1 MRTLSC
7 MALALLAAGQLAG
20 QSIMRLTYTTSAPVG
35 TTKDYISE
43 FSWLGIM
50 FEPGKF
56 VKDNLSVGLSFGWT
70 VLDEETADPVQIG
83 DAVGAQGTQFRYL
96 NVFPVMAGLQLHK
109 GNPRGGSLYLG
120 LNAGTYFIE
129 RRTDFSV
136 VSAIDDNWHFGV
148 APQLGVIFPLGYGRG
163 HGNIDVRY
171 HHAFEAGGQE
181 YDWVSFSIGVA
192 YGPRY

>member
-1 MRTLSC
+1 MRTLIG
-7 MALALLAAGQLAG
+7 MALALLAAGPLAS
-20 QSIMRLTYTTSAPVG
+20 QSIMRLTYSTAAPVG
-35 TTKDYISE
+35 PTQDYISE

-56 VKDNLSVGLSFGWT
+56 VRDNLSASLSFGWT
-70 VLDEETADPVQIG
+70 VLDEQTDDPVQIG
-83 DAVGAQGTQFRYL
+83 DAAGAQGTQFRYL
-96 NVFPVMAGLQLHK
+96 NVFPVMAGLQLHRQ
-109 GNPRGGSLYLG
+109 NPRGGSVYLG

-136 VSAIDDNWHFGV
+136 VSAIDDNWHFGL

-171 HHAFEAGGQE
+171 HHAFEAGGHE

>member
-1 MRTLSC
+1 MRTLIG
-7 MALALLAAGQLAG
+7 MALALLAAGPLAG

-35 TTKDYISE
+35 ATKDYISE

-56 VKDNLSVGLSFGWT
+56 VRDNLSAGLSFGWT
-70 VLDEETADPVQIG
+70 VLDEKTDDPVQLG
-83 DAVGAQGTQFRYL
+83 DAAAAQGTQLRYL
-96 NVFPVMAGLQLHK
+96 NVFPVMAGLQLHRQ
-109 GNPRGGSLYLG
+109 NPRGGSLYVG

-129 RRTDFSV
+129 RRTDVSV
-136 VSAIDDNWHFGV
+136 VSVIDDNWHFGI
-148 APQLGVIFPLGYGRG
+148 APQVGVIFPLGYGRG
-163 HGNIDVRY
+163 HGVIDVRY
-171 HHAFEAGGQE
+171 HHAFEAGGSE